1 MKTLYVSD
9 LDGTLLS
16 SDVQI
21 SEKSLNILNSL
32 IDEGML
38 FSAATARSIASV
50 RPITEKL
57 NLNLPVVLM
66 NGVFVCDVKNKKNLL
81 SAGIDSFAAKEII
94 RLIEEAGE
102 APFLYCEKGDELL
115 VYFTDL
121 PLPEHKEYYAQ
132 RKKLT
137 DKKFCPVNALKIK
150 ENETPVYFSFLN
162 FYDKLKPLYD
172 KISKI
177 KEVSCVF
184 YKDSYTE
191 KLWFLEVFSNK
202 SSKPH
207 GIEFIQKITGA
218 DRVVVFGDNLNDIPM
233 FEAADECY
241 AVENAREEVKKI
253 ATGIIGSNNSDG
265 VAEFILKDF
274 KNKSKK

>member
-9 LDGTLLS
+9 LDGTLLN

-32 IDEGML
+32 IYEGLL

-66 NGVFVCDVKNKKNLL
+66 NGVFVCDVKKKQNLF
-81 SAGIDSFAAKEII
+81 SAGIDSRAAEKII
-94 RLIEEAGE
+94 QLTEEAGE
-102 APFLYCEKGDELL
+102 TPFLYCENGDELL
-115 VYFTDL
+115 IYFTDL

-137 DKKFCPVNALKIK
+137 DKKFCPVDRLKIK

-162 FYDKLKPLYD
+162 FYDNLKPLYD
-172 KISKI
+172 KISAMPD
-177 KEVSCVF
+177 VSCVF

-191 KLWFLEVFSNK
+191 SLWFLEIFSNK

-207 GIEFIQKITGA
+207 GIEFIRKMTGA

-233 FEAADECY
+233 FKAADECY

-253 ATGIIGSNNSDG
+253 ATGIIDNNNYDG
-265 VAEFILKDF
+265 VAKYILNDF
-274 KNKSKK
+274 KN